1 MHILTQ
7 VIQDFS
13 LSICSG
19 QTVAIVGPSGGGKTT
34 LANLIQRFYDL
45 DKGEVHALMQRL
57 CWTIEILPSLE
68 ESSVWV

>member
-34 LANLIQRFYDL
+34 LANMIQRFYDV
-45 DKGEVHALMQRL
+45 DKGEVHALVHAGKCFRDY
-57 CWTIEILPSLE
+57 
-68 ESSVWV
+68 VG